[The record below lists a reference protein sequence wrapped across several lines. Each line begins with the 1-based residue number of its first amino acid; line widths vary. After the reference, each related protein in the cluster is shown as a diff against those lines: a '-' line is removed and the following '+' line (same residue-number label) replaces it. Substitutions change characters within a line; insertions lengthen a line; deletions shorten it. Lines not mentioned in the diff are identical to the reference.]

1 MDYYYFYLFI
11 GVLKKKN
18 NMRQMTKISP
28 KFFGHLHNH
37 SFEAN
42 VYVHCNM
49 YTRPHLTG
57 KQQTFK
63 SPLYQFHC
71 HLHSLNWTPPERSY
85 SWRSLSLGQQQEKS
99 SSQLQQRQVAKRWW
113 AGLLSLESLLYHTNI
128 TVLNIGKGNNI
139 NNQKQNWKG
148 EFGRGGG
155 EGERER
161 EREDCL
167 R

>member
-71 HLHSLNWTPPERSY
+71 HLHSLS
-85 SWRSLSLGQQQEKS
+85 
-99 SSQLQQRQVAKRWW
+99 
-113 AGLLSLESLLYHTNI
+113 
-128 TVLNIGKGNNI
+128 
-139 NNQKQNWKG
+139 
-148 EFGRGGG
+148 
-155 EGERER
+155 
-161 EREDCL
+161 
-167 R
+167 